1 MKVDKINVA
10 AGGADAATRVVL
22 RIATTTA
29 RSLRS
34 HSGQEFHAH
43 KMSVVAR
50 IYKRRLWI
58 IRPPDIVVGGLKFA
72 AILLSIYIYLLF
84 VVSYSQ
90 LPSELTERNSA
101 KTGHMFGSE
110 CDSKIHVRRMRR

>member
-72 AILLSIYIYLLF
+72 AILLSIYISSFCRQL
-84 VVSYSQ
+84 VSYP
-90 LPSELTERNSA
+90 PSSLNETQPKPA
-101 KTGHMFGSE
+101 TCSE
-110 CDSKIHVRRMRR
+110 VNAIRKSMSDA